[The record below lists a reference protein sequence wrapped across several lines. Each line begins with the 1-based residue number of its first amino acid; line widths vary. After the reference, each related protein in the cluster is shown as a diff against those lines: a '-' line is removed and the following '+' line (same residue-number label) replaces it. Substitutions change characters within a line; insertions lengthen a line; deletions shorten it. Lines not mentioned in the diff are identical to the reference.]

1 MAERTRVLVLSSGSG
16 LDIAG
21 ELGAVLGPGFE
32 VSLVRAANR
41 QTVELVL
48 DGAVQFGIVH
58 ILAHGSTL
66 GAGLWRRTDERSR
79 ACESDQCAE
88 GSPIRRFG
96 LLQRVRDRGRDPQR
110 AARAGRRLQCADR
123 RSSGGRVCARL
134 LPVLAAGSG
143 RKSGGGSGPRGVG
156 GVVSV

>member
-58 ILAHGSTL
+58 ILAHGATSVL
-66 GAGLWRRTDERSR
+66 DFGDERMSE
-79 ACESDQCAE
+79 AELVSLIECAE
-88 GSPIRRFG
+88 GSTIRRFG

-123 RSSGGRVCARL
+123 RSGGGASLPRL
-134 LPVLAAGSG
+134 LSVLAA
-143 RKSGGGSGPRGVG
+143 
-156 GVVSV
+156 

>member
-41 QTVELVL
+41 QTVELVF

-58 ILAHGSTL
+58 ILAHGSTSVL
-66 GAGLWRRTDERSR
+66 DFGDERMSEAELVSLISAQKALQFVVL
-79 ACESDQCAE
+79 ACCNGYETA
-88 GSPIRRFG
+88 GGIHNTLHVPVVAYNAPIE
-96 LLQRVRDRGRDPQR
+96 DR
-110 AARAGRRLQCADR
+110 AA
-123 RSSGGRVCARL
+123 VEF
-134 LPVLAAGSG
+134 AAAFT
-143 RKSGGGSGPRGVG
+143 GPG
-156 GVVSV
+156 GVIRT